1 MSELW
6 SNWSALLTAELNGR
20 EQEGLMKAFEFSFE
34 YLMPSLRVADALR
47 LSYEGSHAYCFEGAA
62 LTTF

>member
-20 EQEGLMKAFEFSFE
+20 EQEGLMKAFEFSF
-34 YLMPSLRVADALR
+34 D
-47 LSYEGSHAYCFEGAA
+47 
-62 LTTF
+62 T

>member
-34 YLMPSLRVADALR
+34 YLMPSLRVADALH
-47 LSYEGSHAYCFEGAA
+47 LAYEESHA
-62 LTTF
+62 